1 MQPSESQNVTSA
13 APGPIVGTRRQPR
26 AVVALLL
33 LAILTTWISP
43 FTRELLIGDE
53 TKYTRVLHETLESGG
68 WMVLRLGGEP
78 YAHKPPVHFWM
89 LGVLSF
95 TFGQESI
102 FTFVLPS
109 LVAFI
114 LTIVV
119 IGKATASITGGR
131 GAVATAVFAS
141 FWLAWVLA
149 QTARMDHSFTLL
161 ITLGAIAI
169 FGALHRGW
177 RWGLIVAAVCG
188 GLAILV
194 KGPMAGIILIFLYGL
209 ESIRLR
215 RRPRRIAAGALLIL
229 IVIPLLWLI
238 PAITIGGAGY
248 GEDLLVKQSLGR
260 AFGSWV
266 HASPPWFYILH
277 FPIDFMPWFP
287 LVGAGLWN
295 AWRVRREDSGGGFLL
310 SWFAAVF
317 VPYSVISGKLDV
329 YMLPALVPAAMLVE
343 REVRALGARARNWML
358 GVACVLFALFVIVTV
373 GVPFLPRSNPDFADI
388 SRLLPG
394 WIWAGTGSVVLL
406 ILAAT
411 WRTSSIPRFLLGIG
425 AIAIVPLI
433 ALTLFGAPAL
443 NETSSTRPLISE
455 LESTGV
461 EPDRIALYWTPHL
474 WAKGMNPDFHRVR
487 YAAPSEL
494 ESPPEIVAVRRDHA
508 DEIAAALAA
517 YDEIST
523 IRLDSKEIDVYRRR

>member
-1 MQPSESQNVTSA
+1 MHPAESQNVTYT
-13 APGPIVGTRRQPR
+13 APAPIAGSHPR
-26 AVVALLL
+26 AVVALLF

-53 TKYTRVLHETLESGG
+53 TKYTRVLHETLDSGN
-68 WMVLRLGGEP
+68 WMVLRLGDEP

-89 LGVLSF
+89 LGALSF
-95 TFGQESI
+95 ILGQESI

-114 LTIVV
+114 LMIVV
-119 IGKATASITGGR
+119 VGKATPALTGGR
-131 GAVATAVFAS
+131 AVVAAAVFAS
-141 FWLAWVLA
+141 FWLAWGLA

-161 ITLGAIAI
+161 ITLGAISI

-177 RWGLIVAAVCG
+177 HAGLLVAAVCG
-188 GLAILV
+188 GVAILV
-194 KGPMAGIILIFLYGL
+194 KGPMAGVVLIFLYGF
-209 ESIRLR
+209 ESIRLG
-215 RRPRRIAAGALLIL
+215 RRPRLSSVGALLIMFA
-229 IVIPLLWLI
+229 IPLLWLI
-238 PAITIGGAGY
+238 PAILIGGSGY
-248 GEDLLVKQSLGR
+248 GEELLVKQSLGR

-295 AWRVRREDSGGGFLL
+295 AWRARKEDSGGGFLL

-343 REVRALGARARNWML
+343 KEVRRLGSRARNWML
-358 GVACVLFALFVIVTV
+358 GVACTLVALCVIVTV
-373 GVPFLPRSNPDFADI
+373 AVPFLPRSNPDFADV

-394 WIWAGTGSVVLL
+394 WIWAGTASFVLL
-406 ILAAT
+406 TLVAT

-425 AIAIVPLI
+425 VIAIAPLI

-443 NETSSTRPLISE
+443 NDTLSTRPLISE

-461 EPDRIALYWTPHL
+461 EPDRIALYWTAHL
-474 WAKGMNPDFHRVR
+474 WARGMNPDFHRVR

-494 ESPPEIVAVRRDHA
+494 ATPPEILAVRRDHA
-508 DEIAAALAA
+508 EEIAGELAA
-517 YDEIST
+517 YDQIST